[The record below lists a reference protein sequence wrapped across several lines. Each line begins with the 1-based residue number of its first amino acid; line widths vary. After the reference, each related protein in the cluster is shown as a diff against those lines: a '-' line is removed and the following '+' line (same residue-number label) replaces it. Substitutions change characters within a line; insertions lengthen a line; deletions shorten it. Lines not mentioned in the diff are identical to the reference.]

1 MLKGAQKR
9 MVVLR
14 MAADSLFETAYFVLR
29 DDTAAVRAPSDDSML
44 REANR
49 IIAESFSPGEVK
61 RKKRRH
67 TRASTLFWLLLGA
80 ALGATIPLM
89 LLWLR

>member
-14 MAADSLFETAYFVLR
+14 MAAGSLFETAYFVLR
-29 DDTAAVRAPSDDSML
+29 DGTPPDVDVADDSML

-49 IIAESFSPGEVK
+49 IIAESFSPGE
-61 RKKRRH
+61 RSGKRR
-67 TRASTLFWLLLGA
+67 RFGIGALLWLLLGA
-80 ALGATIPLM
+80 ALGAVIPTLI
-89 LLWLR
+89 LLLR

>member
-14 MAADSLFETAYFVLR
+14 MSATSLFETAYFVLR
-29 DDTAAVRAPSDDSML
+29 DDVTAPAPTDDSML

-49 IIAESFSPGEVK
+49 IIAESFSPEKKGAK
-61 RKKRRH
+61 RHLRLR
-67 TRASTLFWLLLGA
+67 SLLWLLLGA
-80 ALGATIPLM
+80 IVGAAIPTALIF
-89 LLWLR
+89 LR